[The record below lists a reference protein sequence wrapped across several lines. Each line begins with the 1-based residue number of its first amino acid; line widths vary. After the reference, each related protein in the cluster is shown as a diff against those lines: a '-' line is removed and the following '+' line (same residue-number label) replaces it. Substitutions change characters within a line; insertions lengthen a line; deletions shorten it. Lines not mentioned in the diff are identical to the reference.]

1 MRLIHEHILYGRVYN
16 TQQNLPPCPAFL
28 CCKGILEVNGRKY
41 LTHAHWRSTPG
52 MHHSVTLGRF
62 RKLHLSVMRYESAE
76 ACRLG
81 MILN

>member
-52 MHHSVTLGRF
+52 MHKTFETKSDHVTGY
-62 RKLHLSVMRYESAE
+62 LSSSS
-76 ACRLG
+76 G
-81 MILN
+81 DT